1 MFIAARINIIDD
13 QGSSACLINTGENS
27 LHSGLA

>member
-1 MFIAARINIIDD
+1 MFIAAGMNITDD
-13 QGSSACLINTGENS
+13 QGSSACLMNTGENS